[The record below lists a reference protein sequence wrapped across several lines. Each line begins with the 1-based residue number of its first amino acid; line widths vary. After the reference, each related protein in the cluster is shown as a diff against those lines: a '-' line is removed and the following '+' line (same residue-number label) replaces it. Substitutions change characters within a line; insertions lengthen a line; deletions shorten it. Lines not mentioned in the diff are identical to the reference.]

1 MGAEGADR
9 LTGREAAKIWVTGLS
24 MVHDGWKT
32 ATDGLLMSATGRQ
45 WIYVEGLS
53 FRADVSYIRGPVEG
67 CREWHLSV
75 PSKLAL
81 NLNLVQRKL

>member
-1 MGAEGADR
+1 
-9 LTGREAAKIWVTGLS
+9 
-24 MVHDGWKT
+24 MVYDVWKT

-45 WIYVEGLS
+45 RVYVEGLN

-75 PSKLAL
+75 PSKLAW
-81 NLNLVQRKL
+81 NLN